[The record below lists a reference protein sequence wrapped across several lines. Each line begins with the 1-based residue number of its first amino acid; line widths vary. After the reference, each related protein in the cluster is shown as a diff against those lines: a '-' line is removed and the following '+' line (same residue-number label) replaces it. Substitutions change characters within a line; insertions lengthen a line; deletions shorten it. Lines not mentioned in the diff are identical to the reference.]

1 MHVLPN
7 SIVKFKE
14 KTMIVVVGQCN
25 VSTQAPGGRGG
36 GQGIPQKTP
45 KTNRMVMQEARSFS
59 NLFQSWKIVILDS
72 FNFMFLSWN
81 PGVSTL

>member
-25 VSTQAPGGRGG
+25 VSTQAPGGEGRGAG
-36 GQGIPQKTP
+36 HPP
-45 KTNRMVMQEARSFS
+45 KNTKNKQNGNARIQELLKPVSVME
-59 NLFQSWKIVILDS
+59 NCH
-72 FNFMFLSWN
+72 
-81 PGVSTL
+81 T

>member
-7 SIVKFKE
+7 SNVKFKE

-36 GQGIPQKTP
+36 GRASP
-45 KTNRMVMQEARSFS
+45 KNTKNKQNGNARIQELLKPVSVME
-59 NLFQSWKIVILDS
+59 NCH
-72 FNFMFLSWN
+72 
-81 PGVSTL
+81 T